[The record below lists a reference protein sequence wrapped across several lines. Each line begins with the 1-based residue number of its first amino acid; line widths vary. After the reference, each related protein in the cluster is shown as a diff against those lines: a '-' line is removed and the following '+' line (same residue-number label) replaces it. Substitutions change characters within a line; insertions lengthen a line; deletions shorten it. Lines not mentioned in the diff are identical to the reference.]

1 MNLETIK
8 YIHEFLANYF
18 EFEEDPIS
26 PVGVK
31 DQSLL
36 ESAIARPFVS
46 VGGKDAYET
55 PVEKAAVLFHGV
67 INNHAFFNGNKRT
80 ALLSTLHY
88 LGENNLTV
96 DKVSDDEMFEF
107 TRQIAAHEISD
118 DRDEEVATI
127 VDWLNSNSRKQVKG
141 ERCLKFS
148 DLKEILNNFEF
159 DVEEDG
165 QLFSISKNGRFYT
178 KIIIKGKNN
187 SEDYDKN
194 YMSTLRKKLQLT
206 QEYGIDSMM
215 FYGDKG
221 IATDLNEFMEM
232 RYEVMRQLAKI

>member
-8 YIHEFLANYF
+8 YIHEFLADYF

-31 DQSLL
+31 DERLL
-36 ESAIARPFVS
+36 ESAIARPFAS
-46 VGGKDAYET
+46 VGGRDAYES
-55 PVEKAAVLFHGV
+55 PIEKAAVLFHGV

-80 ALLSTLHY
+80 ALLATLHY

-96 DKVSDDEMFEF
+96 DKVSDEDMFEF
-107 TRQIAAHEISD
+107 TRQIAAHEIAE
-118 DRDEEVATI
+118 DRNDEIATI
-127 VDWLNSNSRKQVKG
+127 VNWLDSNSRRQVKG

-148 DLKEILNNFEF
+148 DLKEILYNFGFEF
-159 DVEEDG
+159 EDEG
-165 QLFSISKNGRFYT
+165 NLFSIFKDGKFYT

-187 SEDYDKN
+187 SEDYDKD
-194 YMSTLRKKLQLT
+194 YISKLRKKLNLT
-206 QEYGIDSMM
+206 QDYGIDSMM
-215 FYGDKG
+215 FYGNKG